1 MSKQQQPVTL
11 GNFRS
16 LSQQSHRSTGSLG
29 GLQAKANTLANNNK
43 AKPTTAAQPNHQQS
57 KSVAAAKEILGNKSQ
72 RETPKPSQTGENLKD
87 SYDPNTWAPARSQ
100 VWNNKTVDADIKR
113 CYYCN
118 PEVLADAEAE
128 YYENVRRLDECGHCW
143 QRTQKYYTGPFKI
156 RQKGPTD
163 SIYQKDYVKH
173 PIEKPVKITND
184 FWGTFET
191 NEPKDFTTTMAQD
204 YKPHKVGPITLA
216 NMAGKSA
223 ATGVPFAGRSG
234 YKTEFI
240 NWGNMPVNIEK
251 PPVNISVIPEIP
263 FMGKTQYQDIY
274 VKQDGVP
281 ARPVDRDLY
290 GTKRS
295 PLSPGIPFMGK
306 STHNATYKPHNI
318 EAMPNFPIIDEFD
331 GDQTYPNQFKSIYQK
346 DYKGNGHWKCPAK
359 IYMETHPH
367 PRAELLKP

>member
-1 MSKQQQPVTL
+1 MSKTQQPATL

-16 LSQQSHRSTGSLG
+16 LSQQSHRNSASLG
-29 GLQAKANTLANNNK
+29 GLQAKANTLASNS
-43 AKPTTAAQPNHQQS
+43 KPTTANQPNHPQS
-57 KSVAAAKEILGNKSQ
+57 KSITTANQILGNNSQ
-72 RETPKPSQTGENLKD
+72 RELNKKVSYAQTDLKD
-87 SYDPNTWAPARSQ
+87 SYDPNSWAPGRSQ

-118 PEVLADAEAE
+118 PNVAADAEAE

-163 SIYQKDYVKH
+163 SIYQKDFVKH
-173 PIEKPVKITND
+173 PIEKNPKIKND
-184 FWGTFET
+184 FYGTFDID
-191 NEPKDFTTTMAQD
+191 EPRDFCTTMAQD

-234 YKTEFI
+234 YKTEFV

-263 FMGKTQYQDIY
+263 FMGKTAYQEIY
-274 VKQDGVP
+274 VKQDGKP

-318 EAMPNFPIIDEFD
+318 EAMPNFPIVDEFQ
-331 GDQTYPNQFKSIYQK
+331 GDETYPNQFKTLYQK
-346 DYKGNGHWKCPAK
+346 DYKGQGHWKCPAK

-367 PRAELLKP
+367 PRAAILKP